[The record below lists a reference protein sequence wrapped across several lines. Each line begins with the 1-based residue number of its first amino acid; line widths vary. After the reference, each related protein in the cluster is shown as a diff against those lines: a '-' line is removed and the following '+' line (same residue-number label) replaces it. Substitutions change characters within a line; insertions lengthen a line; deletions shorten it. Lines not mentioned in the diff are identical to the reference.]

1 MTMSAAFL
9 VSALVQFLLGLV
21 VAWLLGPVEF
31 GVYALVVAAG
41 ILLQTLCFEWLRLA
55 ATRFFHAGAEGFR
68 QGLLLAFGVA
78 GVICLVLS
86 GLAGAGTRGLLSLDR
101 AAIFLIP
108 ALAIAAGFLDLLA
121 ALLRARFRE
130 AEYARVLLVRNLGG
144 IVLVPAAALLFGRA
158 EAAGL
163 ALLVSLVLAGLYA
176 FVRERDAARAP
187 TSSAVGVSDAVMPPV
202 SDATT
207 GMQDASSPRETLA
220 EAPPS
225 FFGMIGYAGPI
236 VVTNVLYLALFF
248 GIRSWAA
255 LTGGLALAGQVSLAL
270 DFVLKLFTTIGSA
283 LDLWLFQ
290 RAVQRAREHGEAEGR
305 AQLHH
310 NAGVILALLLAMA
323 VGLAL
328 VIEAF
333 EPLLVRPDFRGAF
346 AGAVLMLT
354 PGVFLYALIQYA
366 LHPYAQLAQRTFVLI
381 ITALVVVSVAVIG
394 ALLLRLLPAGLSGLA
409 VVLALA
415 MAAGCVVLARMSPG
429 YEAPMPAYLGR
440 LALAIL
446 ALAVPVTL
454 VQQQWGGVV
463 GGFAAVA
470 VGAAAFLATAWF
482 SNLADIR
489 RWRR

>member
-68 QGLLLAFGVA
+68 QGLLLAFAIASLMG
-78 GVICLVLS
+78 LVVS

-130 AEYARVLLVRNLGG
+130 TDYARVLLVRNLGG
-144 IVLVPAAALLFGRA
+144 IVLVPGAALLFGRA

-176 FVRERDAARAP
+176 FARERDAARAMAP
-187 TSSAVGVSDAVMPPV
+187 PSAGASDAVTPPAPA
-202 SDATT
+202 ATT
-207 GMQDASSPRETLA
+207 ALQDTASEPQPIA

-290 RAVQRAREHGEAEGR
+290 RAVQRARERGEAEGR

-310 NAGVILALLLAMA
+310 NSGLILALLLAIA

-354 PGVFLYALIQYA
+354 PGVFLYALIQFA
-366 LHPYAQLAQRTFVLI
+366 LHPYAQLAQRTVVLV
-381 ITALVVVSVAVIG
+381 ITAMVVFAVAASG
-394 ALLLRLLPAGLSGLA
+394 GLLLRLLPAGLAGLA
-409 VVLALA
+409 IVLGLA
-415 MAAGCVVLARMSPG
+415 MAAGCVVLARLSPG
-429 YEAPMPAYLGR
+429 YEAPLPAYLGR

-470 VGAAAFLATAWF
+470 VGAVAFLATAWF
-482 SNLADIR
+482 SNLAEIR